1 MPRLNTAIRNAAILE
16 DGLSQLHKAYDI
28 HSTNTLELVG
38 LLAMYGC
45 GDLSIGE
52 CMGAIDKWRRDN
64 NYQVITVN
72 ADDLTIL

>member
-16 DGLSQLHKAYDI
+16 DGLSQLHETHDI

-52 CMGAIDKWRRDN
+52 CMDAIDKWRRDN